1 MLEECD
7 IFHHETQLT
16 FDKHIVGGAC
26 NGCQRMKRQSIEN
39 GLYVFQRKNKRRD
52 VIKNWYVRV
61 ENEVIKYV
69 DGL

>member
-1 MLEECD
+1 MSTL
-7 IFHHETQLT
+7 LG
-16 FDKHIVGGAC
+16 GGAC